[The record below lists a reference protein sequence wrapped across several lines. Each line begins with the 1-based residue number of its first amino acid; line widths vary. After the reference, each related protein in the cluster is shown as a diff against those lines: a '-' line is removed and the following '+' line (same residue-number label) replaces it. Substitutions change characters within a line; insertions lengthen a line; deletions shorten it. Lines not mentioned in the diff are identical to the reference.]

1 MEQKKN
7 NNLIIVLGLIIAILM
22 LIIGFLL
29 GKLSDNENKK
39 QTEQKDDS
47 SNLKATEV
55 IELDIN
61 KDILVIEAN
70 SIIPNGLCGFEYF
83 PFKEKD
89 ITINDLTDEDKLE
102 MVYRRFVNYDPEVT
116 VSIKEWEIQKYF
128 EDLSFLEKVK
138 NTKVDFDAGSMTY
151 KNDLYII
158 NAYPTGCE
166 GAGEGYRKKI
176 IKATKSNDK
185 LEITYAY
192 YYMTYDYVNEKYQL
206 YNKLNDQKPIY
217 DNVDLN
223 ENLEYVI
230 EGKKLDYTKFNNY
243 VLTFDI
249 KDNNLRFE
257 KMIYNKA

>member
-7 NNLIIVLGLIIAILM
+7 NNLILILVIIIAILI
-22 LIIGFLL
+22 LAIGFLL
-29 GKLSDNENKK
+29 GRLSNDENKK
-39 QTEQKDDS
+39 QSNQKEETS
-47 SNLKATEV
+47 VSKVT
-55 IELDIN
+55 ELDIN
-61 KDILVIEAN
+61 KDVLVIEAN
-70 SIIPNGLCGFEYF
+70 SIIPNGICGFEYF

-89 ITINDLTDEDKLE
+89 ITINDLTDKDKLE

-116 VSIKEWEIQKYF
+116 VSIKEWEIKKYF
-128 EDLSFLEKVK
+128 EDLSFLEQVK
-138 NTKVDFDAGSMTY
+138 NKKVDFDAGSMTY
-151 KNDLYII
+151 KNDLFII

-166 GAGEGYRKKI
+166 GAGEGYRRKL

-192 YYMTYDYVNEKYQL
+192 YYMTYDYEREKYQL
-206 YNKLNDQKPIY
+206 YNKSKESNPIY
-217 DNVDLN
+217 DSVDLN
-223 ENLEYVI
+223 EKLEFVI
-230 EGKKLDYTKFNNY
+230 EGKELDYSKFNNY